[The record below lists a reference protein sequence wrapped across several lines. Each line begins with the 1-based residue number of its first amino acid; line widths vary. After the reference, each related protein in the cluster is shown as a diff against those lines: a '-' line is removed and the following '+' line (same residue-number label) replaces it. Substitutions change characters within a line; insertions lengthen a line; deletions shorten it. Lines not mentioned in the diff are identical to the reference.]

1 MNITKYLTIG
11 ILFIGMTA
19 LMGCKKEVGPQGPQG
34 EQGPQGQQGEQ
45 GPGAKTYEFNMT
57 FDAGSAFSYHI
68 ISGLP
73 SNFSNGDALLGFI
86 LYDQYS
92 GTKYWASLPY
102 TSVNRVY
109 LFNFNENTGTFW
121 INLKN
126 ATTGADLPFTSS
138 TTLGFRAVHVKS
150 SFMQEN
156 PNVDWN
162 NYQQVKQVLNLE

>member
-34 EQGPQGQQGEQ
+34 EQGEQ

-57 FDAGSAFSYHI
+57 FDAGSAEGSHT
-68 ISGLP
+68 ISGLS

-86 LYDQYS
+86 FYVDFS
-92 GTKYWASLPY
+92 GVKFWAPLPY
-102 TSVNRVY
+102 TSENRVY
-109 LFNFNENTGTFW
+109 LFNFNENTGAFW